1 VHLHN
6 FGDSTDYVDDAT
18 PQIECLSNIN
28 NSCDLNFHKTW
39 ISEHYAELILPEVEP
54 SAPLQCDPTAYGA

>member
-6 FGDSTDYVDDAT
+6 FGDSTDFVDDDAL
-18 PQIECLSNIN
+18 QIEHLSDIN
-28 NSCDLNFHKTW
+28 NSCDLNFHKTC
-39 ISEHYAELILPEVEP
+39 ISEHYAKLILPEVEP